1 MSYLAQN
8 ALATFDQYFRGR
20 LRMAISEQSKIF
32 INDARPEYNLLASQ
46 AIGNVDSVTDQM
58 WPLVATQ
65 PEMTADST
73 DGDILAA
80 VQFLWPTVGAR
91 LVPPPP
97 IVMEPVTMQSPASE
111 VPASD
116 ASLPGPVGDE

>member
-20 LRMAISEQSKIF
+20 LSMAIAEQAKIY
-32 INDARPEYNLLASQ
+32 INDARPEIRLLADQ
-46 AIGNVDSVTDQM
+46 ALGNLDSVTTQM
-58 WPLVATQ
+58 LPLVATQ
-65 PEMTADST
+65 PSMTSDAS

-80 VQFLWPTVGAR
+80 VQYLWPTLGAR

-97 IVMEPVTMQSPASE
+97 VTTPMP
-111 VPASD
+111 
-116 ASLPGPVGDE
+116 

>member
-20 LRMAISEQSKIF
+20 LRMAVSEQAKVF
-32 INDARPEYNLLASQ
+32 INDDRPAYKLLADQ
-46 AIGNVDSVTDQM
+46 ALGNVDSVTDQM
-58 WPLVATQ
+58 LPLAATQ
-65 PEMTADST
+65 PGMASDAT

-80 VQFLWPTVGAR
+80 VQYLWPVLGGR

-97 IVMEPVTMQSPASE
+97 MVVEPIIQP
-111 VPASD
+111 
-116 ASLPGPVGDE
+116 

>member
-20 LRMAISEQSKIF
+20 LRMSIAQQAKVF
-32 INDARPEYNLLASQ
+32 INDDRPEYRLLADQ

-65 PEMTADST
+65 PGMASDST

-80 VQFLWPTVGAR
+80 VQYLWPTVGAR
-91 LVPPPP
+91 LVPPPQAVVP
-97 IVMEPVTMQSPASE
+97 PPA
-111 VPASD
+111 
-116 ASLPGPVGDE
+116 